1 MIRGQHPQVG
11 LRVSL
16 QSLLPY
22 LYLPCPTLSLT
33 SSFYF
38 CIQSFTIHFF
48 YWPFIGESV
57 QLGTRGTVEMTF
69 DKAITES
76 EGKVKEED

>member
-1 MIRGQHPQVG
+1 MGG
-11 LRVSL
+11 GE
-16 QSLLPY
+16 
-22 LYLPCPTLSLT
+22 TLSKQKEKSVVEVR
-33 SSFYF
+33 SSSYLAGK
-38 CIQSFTIHFF
+38 INRQSFTIHFF

-69 DKAITES
+69 DKAIMES